1 LNKIRINNAGGKQDL
16 FSPVAA
22 LAEEKQQKPSS
33 SPYKRRIFSRGFTLL
48 ELVVVIA
55 IISVIMMLA
64 IPRLP
69 SSNASDLRN
78 SARTLAATLRYLG
91 ENSVTARI
99 QYRMHLNVRDS
110 EITIAKRTG
119 DGGEAPP
126 DDTFLNKRLLAEGI
140 TIGDVLT
147 PRLGTVKE
155 GEVLLDFGPGGM
167 ADFLT
172 IHLRKSA
179 GAQYTVIAFP
189 GNGKIKV
196 YEGYQEAEL

>member
-1 LNKIRINNAGGKQDL
+1 M
-16 FSPVAA
+16 
-22 LAEEKQQKPSS
+22 
-33 SPYKRRIFSRGFTLL
+33 
-48 ELVVVIA
+48 VIA

-69 SSNASDLRN
+69 SSNAADLRN
-78 SARTLAATLRYLG
+78 SARTLAAALRYLE

-99 QYRMHLNVRDS
+99 QYRMHLNIRDS

-140 TIGDVLT
+140 MIEDVLT

-172 IHLRKSA
+172 IHLRNSA

-196 YEGYQEAEL
+196 FEGYQEAEL